1 MQQEPKITGGDIR
14 LDEDNKFL
22 KWLDNYWYHY
32 KWHTIIIGFFAL
44 MILFT
49 LRQCAND
56 ATHDTVVAYCGPTEF
71 MSEQTEGMRD
81 ALEAVLP
88 EDFDGDGQ
96 KYVEIVRYLYY
107 SEQEIEAK
115 KELYD
120 DQWTIAPAY
129 VNQQLADFR
138 DFVHLSIAANECSIY
153 FISPSVYAFFTTNPF
168 RPLADVLDTVPN
180 SAHDAHTVR
189 LGDTALYKNDIRL
202 QQILPADTL
211 VCLLASNRPNDQD
224 YQNSI
229 AAFRAIVAE

>member
-168 RPLADVLDTVPN
+168 RPLADVLDTVPS